1 MITVYEIVHQLLKED
16 DIALE
21 AARRGILNLSSY
33 AKLIKAA
40 VEEKTLKE
48 VRLGTIVVALSRCIP
63 RVIAQVPP
71 LIPSLC
77 VQDISIRAPLFEI
90 SFEKTSAVLKKVSTL
105 SHIWL
110 NQGFFTLTE
119 GLGEVTII
127 SDAVLR
133 SEIKAHFNTRP
144 KGEYTDLVGI
154 TVRFDEQE
162 YLEIP
167 NAIFSLINALS
178 VKRVNVIEVVSTYT
192 EISFIVRSKEMDV
205 AIEALKPFFTK
216 TIYH

>member
-1 MITVYEIVHQLLKED
+1 MITVYEVVTQVLHED

-21 AARRGILNLSSY
+21 AARLGILNLSSY
-33 AKLIKAA
+33 AKIIKAA
-40 VEEKTLKE
+40 VEEKTMKE

-63 RVIAQVPP
+63 RLLEQVPP
-71 LIPSLC
+71 RIPSLI
-77 VQDISIRAPLFEI
+77 VQDISIRTPLFEL
-90 SFEKTSAVLKKVSTL
+90 SFEKTADILQKVSTL
-105 SHIWL
+105 SHVWL

-127 SDAVLR
+127 SDEALR
-133 SEIKAHFNTRP
+133 SDIRSHFNTHP

-167 NAIFSLINALS
+167 NAIFSLMNALS
-178 VKRVNVIEVVSTYT
+178 TKRVNVIEVVSTYT
-192 EISFIVRSKEMDV
+192 EISFIIRSKEMDL
-205 AIEALKPFFTK
+205 AIAALKPFFSK
-216 TIYH
+216 SV